1 MTAWDNTSMSSSYQQ
16 SIKQLAFRK
25 TMEANLA
32 LSIKDILVPFRED
45 EINSLEAQL
54 RLLSLARTIEG
65 PQQNI
70 VRAIESLIPSWKDVD
85 MEPLSKGHIIASYTH
100 PLIQSLL
107 AVNNPSNTKIVADNI
122 NQRPDYVVDVYEQYQ
137 FSFPSCFGEKYKL
150 NGVLSFQ
157 TIGSFTTFFHL
168 KQLAGIDV
176 FCEMTS
182 ITIPT
187 RKQDIVQIVAYLDDL
202 FAISCLHNNILKSN
216 EELTVQNEPI
226 LPLAWV
232 DGTKEKT
239 SLKRKISVN
248 SIAGAQAKR

>member
-1 MTAWDNTSMSSSYQQ
+1 MTARSGLLGEPAQVLFFQ
-16 SIKQLAFRK
+16 
-25 TMEANLA
+25 
-32 LSIKDILVPFRED
+32 PFRED

-137 FSFPSCFGEKYKL
+137 FSFPSCFGEVKIEK
-150 NGVLSFQ
+150 
-157 TIGSFTTFFHL
+157 TRSFTTFFHL
-168 KQLAGIDV
+168 KQLAGLDV

>member
-137 FSFPSCFGEKYKL
+137 FSFPSCFGEVKIEK
-150 NGVLSFQ
+150 
-157 TIGSFTTFFHL
+157 TRSFTTFFHL